1 MLSFP
6 PADANPL
13 NHTRAGV
20 ATPGV
25 SADCQSVNQADS
37 QSVSQSV
44 SLSDR
49 QATPF
54 VDKFNRSCRAEK
66 AIRRK
71 HFLFSIFFG
80 KELTYFL
87 VESGVC
93 VFVGYLHKLWLGA
106 NQFMQPVIYRKIWK
120 LFATRKVIS
129 TEPETDGKCS
139 WINAS
144 SICYINLSFSLSLS
158 LCLVNFRLSYFGT
171 AGAVLI
177 KSQPIIH

>member
-1 MLSFP
+1 MLSYP
-6 PADANPL
+6 PTDANPL
-13 NHTRAGV
+13 NYTTAGV

-37 QSVSQSV
+37 QSVSQV
-44 SLSDR
+44 GR

-54 VDKFNRSCRAEK
+54 VDKFNGSCRAEK

-106 NQFMQPVIYRKIWK
+106 NQFMQPVIYTKIWK

-144 SICYINLSFSLSLS
+144 SICYINLSFSLSL
-158 LCLVNFRLSYFGT
+158 CLVNFRLSYFGT